1 MCGRF
6 AMTDSEEKVMH
17 DFQIQQSDL
26 LLEPRYNI
34 SPSQDIPVIV
44 QQDGLRILE
53 TRQWGLI
60 PFWAKV
66 PKPMINARA
75 ETASEKP
82 AFRQAFRK
90 RRCLIPA
97 SGFYE
102 WTKEGGKK
110 QPYFICLKD
119 KSTMAFAGIWEE
131 WQSAEGETL
140 RTCAILTVEANSF
153 LQFIHHRMPV
163 ILTPTSGSNWL
174 NPSGTEVSTQ
184 KLFLP
189 FSSENMEA
197 WKVSRKVNVPTFDNP
212 ECIKKLD
219 DPEQQV

>member
-6 AMTDSEEKVMH
+6 AMTDSEEKVMN
-17 DFQIQQSDL
+17 DFQIQHSEV

-44 QQDGLRILE
+44 QQDGLRRLE

-97 SGFYE
+97 SGFFE
-102 WTKEGGKK
+102 WAKEHGKK
-110 QPYFICLKD
+110 QPYFI
-119 KSTMAFAGIWEE
+119 
-131 WQSAEGETL
+131 
-140 RTCAILTVEANSF
+140 
-153 LQFIHHRMPV
+153 
-163 ILTPTSGSNWL
+163 
-174 NPSGTEVSTQ
+174 
-184 KLFLP
+184 
-189 FSSENMEA
+189 
-197 WKVSRKVNVPTFDNP
+197 
-212 ECIKKLD
+212 
-219 DPEQQV
+219 

>member
-6 AMTDSEEKVMH
+6 AMTDSEEKVMN
-17 DFQIQQSDL
+17 DFQIQHSEV

-44 QQDGLRILE
+44 QQDGLRRLE

-97 SGFYE
+97 SGFFE
-102 WTKEGGKK
+102 WALG
-110 QPYFICLKD
+110 F
-119 KSTMAFAGIWEE
+119 
-131 WQSAEGETL
+131 
-140 RTCAILTVEANSF
+140 
-153 LQFIHHRMPV
+153 
-163 ILTPTSGSNWL
+163 
-174 NPSGTEVSTQ
+174 
-184 KLFLP
+184 
-189 FSSENMEA
+189 
-197 WKVSRKVNVPTFDNP
+197 
-212 ECIKKLD
+212 
-219 DPEQQV
+219 